1 MLGRSNTGFELKI
14 KLESFHMGHAGFWK
28 RLVAAIIDGFA
39 VMFLAIVL
47 RFFLGLCVL
56 LVGLD
61 SESKGVEL
69 ILEIFGALLMP
80 LYFILMEASSTQST
94 LGKLAMGIFV
104 CDGNG
109 NRLTIG
115 RAALRYFSKI
125 LSALIL
131 GIGFLMAAFT
141 ENKQALHD
149 KIANCYVMSK

>member
-1 MLGRSNTGFELKI
+1 ME
-14 KLESFHMGHAGFWK
+14 HAGFWK
-28 RLVAAIIDGFA
+28 RLVATIIDGFA
-39 VMFLAIVL
+39 VMFLALVL
-47 RFFLGLCVL
+47 GLFLGLCVF

-61 SESKGVEL
+61 LESKGVGL
-69 ILEIFGALLMP
+69 ILEIFGALLGP

-104 CDGNG
+104 CDANG

-149 KIANCYVMSK
+149 KIAKCYVMSK

>member
-1 MLGRSNTGFELKI
+1 MNLKL
-14 KLESFHMGHAGFWK
+14 KLESFHMEHAGFWK
-28 RLVAAIIDGFA
+28 RLVAIIIDTLALTLFGILFA
-39 VMFLAIVL
+39 LFLA
-47 RFFLGLCVL
+47 FCAHFLGIAF
-56 LVGLD
+56 
-61 SESKGVEL
+61 ESKGVEL
-69 ILEIFGALLMP
+69 MLEIFGALLGP

-104 CDGNG
+104 GDANG

-115 RAALRYFSKI
+115 RAALRYFGKI

-149 KIANCYVMSK
+149 KLANCYVMNK